1 MVESL
6 QMFLF
11 LFKSKYRRKF
21 SWFSPFLCSVLIV
34 LLFCNDALAKCSNHN
49 CINGDCKNE
58 TCVCKEGWQ
67 GPECQY
73 CGGKI
78 NLTDTSG
85 VITDGPGNYS
95 VSTQCTWLVAPPR
108 LGPSP
113 PVVRIRLESFATEC
127 GWDHLYV
134 YDGDSVRAVR
144 LLAIYS
150 LDDCPLGGAVCN
162 CIKAWLVTPPR
173 LGPSP
178 PVVRI
183 RLESFAT
190 ECGWDHLYVY
200 DGDSVRAVRLL
211 AIFSGVMEPGESGW
225 TRQVIARSGSAL
237 LHFFSDDA
245 FAMEGFNVT
254 YAAYSCP
261 SDDHRTNCSNHGECD
276 EGTCRCNPGWIGVA
290 CDQPICPDNCNE
302 AYGGGTCT
310 PKGCVCTPQRSGADC
325 SRDISTAGWRWLWKE
340 PGEGVDEEAAP
351 AVAGHVLVQRGGEI
365 LRVGG
370 ESFGQADFLYRGGM
384 CWCLGVGGES
394 FGQAD
399 FLYRYKVAE
408 NKWETIVTLGETP
421 APRFAHSAVLY
432 DDELIVYGGVV
443 ASDDTERGGELAGR
457 EGRAGE
463 VTNEV
468 WRLNLAAP
476 MLQWLNATP
485 TICGNRPAPMKH
497 CVTNEVWRLNLAAP
511 MLQWLNA
518 TPTICGNRP
527 APMKHCGGLAVSGHT
542 AVVVRY
548 NDKPVMLVFF
558 GHSPHYGYLH
568 LVQEYHIEE
577 GVWVSAP
584 TVGWAARGGFGH
596 SAVLDPLSDRVFV
609 HGGLVSQSEAAQ
621 YHIEEGVWVS
631 APTVG
636 WAARGGFGHSAVL
649 DPLSDRVFVH
659 GGLVSQSE
667 AAQYHIEEGV
677 WVSAPTVGWAA
688 RGGFGHSAV
697 LDPLSDRVFVHGG
710 LVSQSEAAQYH
721 IEEGVWVSAPTVGW
735 AARGGFGHS
744 AVLDPLSD
752 RVFVHGGLVSQ
763 SEAAQYHIE
772 EGVWVSAPT
781 VGWAARGGF
790 GHSAVLDPLS
800 DRVFV
805 HGGLVSQSE
814 AAQLRYH
821 IEEGV
826 WVSAPT
832 VGWAARGGF
841 GHSAVLDPLSDRV
854 FVHGGLVSQ
863 SEAAQAPS
871 AALYEYEY
879 KRRIWRP
886 LPSAPTPRYLHSA
899 IILSPGIML
908 VFGGNAHN
916 DSAAA
921 AVSNP
926 AGSQCY
932 SAGALL
938 YDIRCGSWRTA
949 PPPAGAARAAHAAAP
964 LPGAR
969 SPTAMFYGG
978 FDGRLRSDAL
988 LFEAGSPCSSHT
1000 NELACVTNAQHA
1012 CRACAWNSHERTCV
1026 PLETAGWN
1034 QSFDGTMKACVSEPV
1049 RGGITAMFCRSANS
1063 CAACTAAKCAWC
1075 GSCQPEPQLCSRL
1088 WPKMALMV
1096 DECASTGELARDAC
1110 ARYHSCAACH
1120 AHQQHHHHLSVHS
1133 SSEERS
1139 CYWDYESIKCKP
1151 ANSSDDIRSV
1161 ASAGPCTAPCATF
1174 HTCSNCT
1181 SEECIWCASTGRCV
1195 DKNAYGASFPLG
1207 GCRLWSTS
1215 SVSGGCGLSAARS
1228 GCARHVSC
1236 AACRAEPACGWCA
1249 DAARPPTGRGL
1260 CLPGGARRP
1269 HEPHVCET
1277 SRWFF
1282 TDCPRCQCNGHS
1294 TCDEIEGDRCI
1305 QPCGAR
1311 AVGLHCDTC
1320 APGHYGD
1327 PLNGGTCK
1335 PCECNAQ
1342 AVACA
1347 PDTGRCF
1354 CSTKGLAGERC
1365 DKCDNSNHY
1374 HADLYNKG
1382 ACYYDLAVDYQF
1394 TFNLSKKED
1403 RHLSAINFRN
1413 APVKADVDADFSIT
1427 CSAHARMNLTVRT
1440 RSEPGERTLFAH
1452 VNCTNFRYKPFH
1464 YRFAKSDHAFGV
1476 EDNVTLTTFFVYV
1489 YDFRPPLWIQIS
1501 FSQYPKLNLQQ
1512 FFITFSSC
1520 FLLLLL
1526 VAAALWKIKQKY
1538 DLYRRRQRLFVEMEQ
1553 MASRPFSQV
1562 CVELEKGG
1570 AGCGVPAPVALEPC
1584 LGSRAAV
1591 LSLLV
1596 RLPTG
1601 GTGRAP
1607 PLGGLA
1613 VASAL
1618 VTLGHHQD
1626 HKATTRRAADR
1637 TLQHTTTVA
1646 AGAAADGRHGPRAAA
1661 GRAGRRLRA
1670 RHARPPPGPQGAPL
1684 TVRYNILLLSLLVR
1698 LPTGGTGRA
1707 PPLGGLAVASAL
1719 VTLGHHQDHKATTR
1733 RAADRT
1739 LQHTTTVAAGAAAD
1753 GRHGPRAAAGRAG
1766 RRLRAR
1772 HARPPP
1778 GPQGAP
1784 LTVRYNILLLSLL
1797 VRLPTGGTG
1806 RAPPLG
1812 GLAVASAL
1820 VTLGHHQDH
1829 KATTRRAADR
1839 TLQHTTTVA
1848 AGAAA
1853 DGRHGPRA
1861 AAGRAGRRLRA
1872 RHARPPPGPQGA
1884 PLTVR
1889 YNILLLSLLVRLPT
1903 GGTGR
1908 APPLGGLAVASAL
1921 VTLGHHQDHK
1931 ATTRRAADRTLQHT
1945 TTVAAG
1951 AAADGRHGPRAAA
1964 GRAGRRLRA
1973 RHARPPPGPQGAPLT
1988 VRYNIL
1994 LLSLLVRLPTG
2005 GTGRAPPLGGLAVA
2019 SALVTLGHHQDH
2031 KATTRRA
2038 ADRTLQH
2045 TTTVAAGAAADG
2057 RHGPRAAAGRA
2068 GRRLRARHARPPPGP
2083 QGAPLTVRY
2092 NILLLSLLVRL
2103 PTGGTGRAPPL
2114 GGLAV
2119 ASALVTLGH
2128 HQDHK
2133 ARR

>member
-1 MVESL
+1 MVESQ

-34 LLFCNDALAKCSNHN
+34 LLFCNDALARCSNHN

-58 TCVCKEGWQ
+58 TCVCREGWQ

-78 NLTDTSG
+78 NLTDTFG
-85 VITDGPGNYS
+85 FITDGPGNYS

-113 PVVRIRLESFATEC
+113 PA
-127 GWDHLYV
+127 
-134 YDGDSVRAVR
+134 
-144 LLAIYS
+144 
-150 LDDCPLGGAVCN
+150 
-162 CIKAWLVTPPR
+162 
-173 LGPSP
+173 
-178 PVVRI
+178 VRI

-310 PKGCVCTPQRSGADC
+310 PKGCVCTPQRSGEDC
-325 SRDISTAGWRWLWKE
+325 SRDVSTAGWRWLWKE

-370 ESFGQADFLYRGGM
+370 ESFGQADFLYR
-384 CWCLGVGGES
+384 
-394 FGQAD
+394 
-399 FLYRYKVAE
+399 YKVAE
-408 NKWETIVTLGETP
+408 NKWEPVVTLGAAP
-421 APRFAHSAVLY
+421 APRLAHSAALSGA
-432 DDELIVYGGVV
+432 ELVVYGGVV
-443 ASDDTERGGELAGR
+443 AAGDAERGGELAGR

-476 MLQWLNATP
+476 ILQW
-485 TICGNRPAPMKH
+485 
-497 CVTNEVWRLNLAAP
+497 V
-511 MLQWLNA
+511 NA

-568 LVQEYHIEE
+568 LVQE
-577 GVWVSAP
+577 
-584 TVGWAARGGFGH
+584 
-596 SAVLDPLSDRVFV
+596 
-609 HGGLVSQSEAAQ
+609 
-621 YHIEEGVWVS
+621 
-631 APTVG
+631 
-636 WAARGGFGHSAVL
+636 
-649 DPLSDRVFVH
+649 
-659 GGLVSQSE
+659 
-667 AAQYHIEEGV
+667 
-677 WVSAPTVGWAA
+677 
-688 RGGFGHSAV
+688 
-697 LDPLSDRVFVHGG
+697 
-710 LVSQSEAAQYH
+710 
-721 IEEGVWVSAPTVGW
+721 
-735 AARGGFGHS
+735 
-744 AVLDPLSD
+744 
-752 RVFVHGGLVSQ
+752 
-763 SEAAQYHIE
+763 
-772 EGVWVSAPT
+772 
-781 VGWAARGGF
+781 
-790 GHSAVLDPLS
+790 
-800 DRVFV
+800 
-805 HGGLVSQSE
+805 
-814 AAQLRYH
+814 YH

-932 SAGALL
+932 SAGALI
-938 YDIRCGSWRTA
+938 YDIRCSTWRTVPT
-949 PPPAGAARAAHAAAP
+949 PPGAARAAHAAALLP
-964 LPGAR
+964 LSAAR
-969 SPTAMFYGG
+969 RPTALFYGG

-1000 NELACVTNAQHA
+1000 SELACLANAHHA

-1034 QSFDGTMKACVSEPV
+1034 QSFDGTMKACMNEPV
-1049 RGGITAMFCRSANS
+1049 RDVHRCRSANS
-1063 CAACTAAKCAWC
+1063 CAACTAAGCAWC

-1120 AHQQHHHHLSVHS
+1120 AHQQHHHYLSVHS

-1161 ASAGPCTAPCATF
+1161 AAAGPCTAPCATF

-1215 SVSGGCGLSAARS
+1215 SVSGGCGAAGAARA

-1236 AACRAEPACGWCA
+1236 AACRAEPACGWCD
-1249 DAARPPTGRGL
+1249 DAARPPTGRGV

-1294 TCDEIEGDRCI
+1294 TCDEREGDKCI

-1452 VNCTNFRYKPFH
+1452 VNCTNFRYK
-1464 YRFAKSDHAFGV
+1464 FAKSDHAFGV

-1570 AGCGVPAPVALEPC
+1570 AGAGVPAPVALEPC

-1618 VTLGHHQD
+1618 VTLGHH
-1626 HKATTRRAADR
+1626 A
-1637 TLQHTTTVA
+1637 
-1646 AGAAADGRHGPRAAA
+1646 
-1661 GRAGRRLRA
+1661 
-1670 RHARPPPGPQGAPL
+1670 
-1684 TVRYNILLLSLLVR
+1684 
-1698 LPTGGTGRA
+1698 
-1707 PPLGGLAVASAL
+1707 
-1719 VTLGHHQDHKATTR
+1719 
-1733 RAADRT
+1733 
-1739 LQHTTTVAAGAAAD
+1739 
-1753 GRHGPRAAAGRAG
+1753 
-1766 RRLRAR
+1766 
-1772 HARPPP
+1772 
-1778 GPQGAP
+1778 
-1784 LTVRYNILLLSLL
+1784 
-1797 VRLPTGGTG
+1797 
-1806 RAPPLG
+1806 
-1812 GLAVASAL
+1812 
-1820 VTLGHHQDH
+1820 
-1829 KATTRRAADR
+1829 
-1839 TLQHTTTVA
+1839 
-1848 AGAAA
+1848 
-1853 DGRHGPRA
+1853 
-1861 AAGRAGRRLRA
+1861 
-1872 RHARPPPGPQGA
+1872 
-1884 PLTVR
+1884 
-1889 YNILLLSLLVRLPT
+1889 
-1903 GGTGR
+1903 
-1908 APPLGGLAVASAL
+1908 
-1921 VTLGHHQDHK
+1921 
-1931 ATTRRAADRTLQHT
+1931 
-1945 TTVAAG
+1945 
-1951 AAADGRHGPRAAA
+1951 
-1964 GRAGRRLRA
+1964 
-1973 RHARPPPGPQGAPLT
+1973 
-1988 VRYNIL
+1988 
-1994 LLSLLVRLPTG
+1994 
-2005 GTGRAPPLGGLAVA
+2005 
-2019 SALVTLGHHQDH
+2019 
-2031 KATTRRA
+2031 
-2038 ADRTLQH
+2038 
-2045 TTTVAAGAAADG
+2045 
-2057 RHGPRAAAGRA
+2057 
-2068 GRRLRARHARPPPGP
+2068 
-2083 QGAPLTVRY
+2083 
-2092 NILLLSLLVRL
+2092 
-2103 PTGGTGRAPPL
+2103 
-2114 GGLAV
+2114 
-2119 ASALVTLGH
+2119 
-2128 HQDHK
+2128 DHK

>member
-1 MVESL
+1 MTTPYLVPYENYTTGPACFTSALTKLVENAYIKMVESL

-113 PVVRIRLESFATEC
+113 PVVRIRLESF
-127 GWDHLYV
+127 
-134 YDGDSVRAVR
+134 S
-144 LLAIYS
+144 
-150 LDDCPLGGAVCN
+150 
-162 CIKAWLVTPPR
+162 
-173 LGPSP
+173 
-178 PVVRI
+178 
-183 RLESFAT
+183 T

-325 SRDISTAGWRWLWKE
+325 SRDVSTAGWRWLWKE

-370 ESFGQADFLYRGGM
+370 ESFGQADFLYR
-384 CWCLGVGGES
+384 
-394 FGQAD
+394 
-399 FLYRYKVAE
+399 YKVAE
-408 NKWETIVTLGETP
+408 NKWEPIVTLGETP
-421 APRFAHSAVLY
+421 APRFAHSAVLF

-463 VTNEV
+463 
-468 WRLNLAAP
+468 
-476 MLQWLNATP
+476 
-485 TICGNRPAPMKH
+485 
-497 CVTNEVWRLNLAAP
+497 VTNEVWRLNLAAP

-596 SAVLDPLSDRVFV
+596 SAVLDPLSDRVYV

-621 YHIEEGVWVS
+621 VLLQYHIEEGVWVS
-631 APTVG
+631 APTVGWAARGGFGHSAVLDPLSDRVYVHGGLVSQSEAAQVLLQYHIEEGVWVLAPTVG

-667 AAQYHIEEGV
+667 AAQ
-677 WVSAPTVGWAA
+677 
-688 RGGFGHSAV
+688 V
-697 LDPLSDRVFVHGG
+697 LL
-710 LVSQSEAAQYH
+710 Q
-721 IEEGVWVSAPTVGW
+721 
-735 AARGGFGHS
+735 
-744 AVLDPLSD
+744 
-752 RVFVHGGLVSQ
+752 
-763 SEAAQYHIE
+763 
-772 EGVWVSAPT
+772 
-781 VGWAARGGF
+781 
-790 GHSAVLDPLS
+790 
-800 DRVFV
+800 
-805 HGGLVSQSE
+805 
-814 AAQLRYH
+814 YH

-938 YDIRCGSWRTA
+938 YDIRCSSWRTVPT
-949 PPPAGAARAAHAAAP
+949 PPGAARAAHAAAL
-964 LPGAR
+964 LPGALR
-969 SPTAMFYGG
+969 PTAMFYGG

-988 LFEAGSPCSSHT
+988 VFEAGSPCSSHT
-1000 NELACVTNAQHA
+1000 NELACVANAQHA
-1012 CRACAWNSHERTCV
+1012 CRACAWNSHERICV

-1049 RGGITAMFCRSANS
+1049 RDIYRCRSANS

-1215 SVSGGCGLSAARS
+1215 SVSGGCGPRAARA

-1236 AACRAEPACGWCA
+1236 AACRAEPACGWCG
-1249 DAARPPTGRGL
+1249 DAARPPSGRGL

-1452 VNCTNFRYKPFH
+1452 VNCTNFRYK
-1464 YRFAKSDHAFGV
+1464 FAKSDHAFGV

-1626 HKATTRRAADR
+1626 HKARR
-1637 TLQHTTTVA
+1637 
-1646 AGAAADGRHGPRAAA
+1646 
-1661 GRAGRRLRA
+1661 
-1670 RHARPPPGPQGAPL
+1670 
-1684 TVRYNILLLSLLVR
+1684 
-1698 LPTGGTGRA
+1698 
-1707 PPLGGLAVASAL
+1707 
-1719 VTLGHHQDHKATTR
+1719 
-1733 RAADRT
+1733 
-1739 LQHTTTVAAGAAAD
+1739 
-1753 GRHGPRAAAGRAG
+1753 
-1766 RRLRAR
+1766 
-1772 HARPPP
+1772 
-1778 GPQGAP
+1778 
-1784 LTVRYNILLLSLL
+1784 
-1797 VRLPTGGTG
+1797 
-1806 RAPPLG
+1806 
-1812 GLAVASAL
+1812 
-1820 VTLGHHQDH
+1820 
-1829 KATTRRAADR
+1829 
-1839 TLQHTTTVA
+1839 
-1848 AGAAA
+1848 
-1853 DGRHGPRA
+1853 
-1861 AAGRAGRRLRA
+1861 
-1872 RHARPPPGPQGA
+1872 
-1884 PLTVR
+1884 
-1889 YNILLLSLLVRLPT
+1889 
-1903 GGTGR
+1903 
-1908 APPLGGLAVASAL
+1908 
-1921 VTLGHHQDHK
+1921 
-1931 ATTRRAADRTLQHT
+1931 
-1945 TTVAAG
+1945 
-1951 AAADGRHGPRAAA
+1951 
-1964 GRAGRRLRA
+1964 
-1973 RHARPPPGPQGAPLT
+1973 
-1988 VRYNIL
+1988 
-1994 LLSLLVRLPTG
+1994 
-2005 GTGRAPPLGGLAVA
+2005 
-2019 SALVTLGHHQDH
+2019 
-2031 KATTRRA
+2031 
-2038 ADRTLQH
+2038 
-2045 TTTVAAGAAADG
+2045 
-2057 RHGPRAAAGRA
+2057 
-2068 GRRLRARHARPPPGP
+2068 
-2083 QGAPLTVRY
+2083 
-2092 NILLLSLLVRL
+2092 
-2103 PTGGTGRAPPL
+2103 
-2114 GGLAV
+2114 
-2119 ASALVTLGH
+2119 
-2128 HQDHK
+2128 
-2133 ARR
+2133 